1 MTSPEPSG
9 MNTTN
14 KNCSAQQAAC
24 RKSPLNRELDEGSY
38 HPGLPEDLNAESY
51 IALKELNRY

>member
-1 MTSPEPSG
+1 